1 MRRKNQPKRL
11 YQAPAL
17 IPTEIA
23 LEQAFLVGS
32 ARLLLMV
39 DELEVMNSLEE
50 LDQMNASS
58 DFYFEF

>member
-1 MRRKNQPKRL
+1 M

-17 IPTEIA
+17 SPTEIA
-23 LEQAFLVGS
+23 LEQALLVGS